1 MLAMPNC
8 PCILSGKSR
17 STFPSTMITPD
28 MEAEISDCFPP
39 SLDRSRAM
47 NQKRRERAGW
57 PAPRSMV
64 VSGCDRVDWTMKLSH
79 SLSANALAIGLA
91 ANESFVTGKMI
102 DVEEML
108 RL

>member
-1 MLAMPNC
+1 
-8 PCILSGKSR
+8 
-17 STFPSTMITPD
+17 MITLD
-28 MEAEISDCFPP
+28 MEVETNDCFPP
-39 SLDRSRAM
+39 SSDRSRAM

-57 PAPRSMV
+57 HAPRSTV
-64 VSGCDRVDWTMKLSH
+64 VSACDRVDWTMILTK